1 MNLYTKEGK
10 HWKGN
15 THKMPNGTIHTNKE
29 HSKTSKQL
37 YSLKDL
43 PKGKGNK

>member
-1 MNLYTKEGK
+1 MNLYTKDGK
-10 HWKGN
+10 LWKGN
-15 THKMPNGTIHTNKE
+15 THKMPNGTVHTNKE